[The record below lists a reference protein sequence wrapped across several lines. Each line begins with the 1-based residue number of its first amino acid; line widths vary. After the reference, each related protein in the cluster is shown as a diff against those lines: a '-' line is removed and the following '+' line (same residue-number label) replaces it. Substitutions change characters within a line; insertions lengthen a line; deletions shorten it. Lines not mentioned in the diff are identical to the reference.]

1 MNPMDRI
8 LSYGLVGTIGVS
20 ASTISAA
27 IVGDPF
33 PVVVP
38 AIAAAGVIGAHH
50 VKERDTVAGADDQDV
65 RNSVE
70 QVETDGGRQQ

>member
-1 MNPMDRI
+1 MDRI

-27 IVGDPF
+27 IVGNPF

-38 AIAAAGVIGAHH
+38 AIVAAGVIGAHH
-50 VKERDTVAGADDQDV
+50 VRERDTTAGANHQEV
-65 RNSVE
+65 RDSCE
-70 QVETDGGRQQ
+70 QVEIDGGHE

>member
-1 MNPMDRI
+1 MDRI
-8 LSYGLVGTIGVS
+8 LSYGLVGSIGVS

-38 AIAAAGVIGAHH
+38 AIAAAGVISAHH
-50 VKERDTVAGADDQDV
+50 VKERDTTTGADDQDV
-65 RNSVE
+65 RTSVE
-70 QVETDGGRQQ
+70 QVETDGGREQ

>member
-1 MNPMDRI
+1 MDRI
-8 LSYGLVGTIGVS
+8 LSYGLVGTIGIS

-38 AIAAAGVIGAHH
+38 AIVAAAVIAAHH
-50 VKERDTVAGADDQDV
+50 VRNRDDLEPATDQEV
-65 RNSVE
+65 RANVE
-70 QVETDGGRQQ
+70 QVETDGGQP

>member
-1 MNPMDRI
+1 MDRI

-20 ASTISAA
+20 ASTIASA

-38 AIAAAGVIGAHH
+38 AIVAAGVIGAHH
-50 VKERDTVAGADDQDV
+50 VKERDTDAGADDQDV
-65 RNSVE
+65 RASVE
-70 QVETDGGRQQ
+70 QVETDGGHER

>member
-1 MNPMDRI
+1 MDRT

-20 ASTISAA
+20 ASTVASA

-38 AIAAAGVIGAHH
+38 AIAAASVIGAHH
-50 VKERDTVAGADDQDV
+50 VKERDTAAEADDQDV
-65 RNSVE
+65 RTSVE

>member
-1 MNPMDRI
+1 MDRI

-27 IVGDPF
+27 VVGDPF

-38 AIAAAGVIGAHH
+38 AVAATGVIGAHH
-50 VKERDTVAGADDQDV
+50 VRDRDDLEPASDQDV
-65 RNSVE
+65 REHIE
-70 QVETDGGRQQ
+70 QVKADGGQP